1 MIYRRAWLLG
11 QGAHYRRSR
20 HDGSDP
26 AARSE
31 MAFLAGLV
39 ATNPLAAAGAALG
52 LVACALAIALL
63 RRQAH
68 LQRQTQ
74 QAHDEYLRLETRVTD
89 QIDLLRDLDHRSV
102 ELRQASSDEGLRLRE
117 ALRAILAEQQ
127 ARQLQQAGNAQQEA
141 QGNLRIGIAE
151 VQRQVL
157 DALERNATVITQQV
171 EALTRVTDR
180 RLEAIGGQVEQRL
193 AEGFDK
199 TAATFTEVVRR
210 LSLIDAAQQKI
221 TELSASVVS
230 LQDILLDKRS
240 RGVLGEVQLAAL
252 VRNVLPE
259 AHFRLQH
266 KLSNGRIVDCLLL
279 LPEPS
284 GQIAVDAKFPLESFR
299 AMHNDH
305 ADSHTRTAA
314 RRQFRQDVRKHIQ
327 DIAERYLIPGE
338 TGDGAILFVP
348 AEAIFAEIQAQYPEL
363 VEFAHR
369 ARVWLASPTTL
380 WAVLN
385 TARAIV
391 KDVALREQISVI
403 REHLLEL
410 ARDFERF
417 RQRMDALTRHIA
429 QAHQDVQEVN
439 TSARRISTR
448 FERIERADPA
458 PSATPPLDNFD

>member
-1 MIYRRAWLLG
+1 MFR
-11 QGAHYRRSR
+11 HSR
-20 HDGSDP
+20 I
-26 AARSE
+26 E
-31 MAFLAGLV
+31 MASLADLL
-39 ATNPLAAAGAALG
+39 ATNPLAAIGAALA
-52 LVACALAIALL
+52 LVACALGIALL
-63 RRQAH
+63 RRQA
-68 LQRQTQ
+68 LLLRQNQ
-74 QAHDEYLRLETRVTD
+74 QAHDEYVRLETRVAD
-89 QIDLLRDLDHRSV
+89 QFELLRDLDRRGG
-102 ELRQASSDEGLRLRE
+102 ELRQASSEEGMRLRE

-127 ARQLQQAGNAQQEA
+127 ARQLNQAAHVQQEA
-141 QGNLRIGIAE
+141 QTNLRAGITE

-157 DALERNATVITQQV
+157 DALERNANAITQQV

-221 TELSASVVS
+221 SELSSSVVS

-252 VRNVLPE
+252 IRNVLPE
-259 AHFRLQH
+259 ANFCLQH

-299 AMHNDH
+299 AMHDDNADPH
-305 ADSHTRTAA
+305 ARAAA

-327 DIAERYLIPGE
+327 DIADRYLIPGE
-338 TGDGAILFVP
+338 TGDGAILFIP
-348 AEAIFAEIQAQYPEL
+348 AEAVFAEIQAQHPEL

-369 ARVWLASPTTL
+369 ARVWLVSPTTL

-385 TARAIV
+385 TARAII
-391 KDVALREQISVI
+391 KDVALREQIGVI

-448 FERIERADPA
+448 FERIERADPKL
-458 PSATPPLDNFD
+458 SATHPLDNFD